1 MSSSL
6 SDMELLS
13 RMAEGDANAFQKLF
27 YQHWEKI
34 FSIAVMYT
42 KSEVLAEELVQDIFL
57 KIWLHR
63 EKIQDQSNF
72 QGYLFITARNHIY
85 NKLRIK
91 SQETEYRQELHA
103 HFADSRAADDLLI
116 LKQSQELIHQAVES
130 LPPQQRKIFIL
141 SRYEGLTLE
150 EIGAQMGISPLTAR
164 AHMRKALASLR
175 SFLQQHSGDLSLAP
189 VLYILL
195 SK

>member
-1 MSSSL
+1 
-6 SDMELLS
+6 MELLS
-13 RMAEGDANAFQKLF
+13 RMAEGDAGAFQTLF

-63 EKIQDQSNF
+63 EKIRDQSNF

-85 NKLRIK
+85 NKLRVK
-91 SQETEYRQELHA
+91 SQETKFRQEIHT
-103 HFADSRAADDLLI
+103 HCADSRAADDQLI
-116 LKQSQELIHQAVES
+116 MKQSQELIHRAVES

-150 EIGAQMGISPLTAR
+150 EIGTQMGISPLTAR

-175 SFLQQHSGDLSLAP
+175 IFLQQHSGDLSLAP